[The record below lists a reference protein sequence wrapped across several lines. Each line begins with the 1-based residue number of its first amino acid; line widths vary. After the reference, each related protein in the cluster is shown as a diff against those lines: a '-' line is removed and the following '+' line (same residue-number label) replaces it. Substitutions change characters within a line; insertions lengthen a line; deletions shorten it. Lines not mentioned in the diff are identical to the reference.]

1 MKKPSPYLTFA
12 GTIPFIAAAILLIM
26 GVDAVRLFGKTEH
39 ILAVYGLV
47 IATFMAGA
55 QWGIHL
61 SLTDDNRWAVRLPIV
76 SNVVAL
82 ILCLGFLTLSAVG
95 FIGLL
100 IFAFISLLMVDY
112 GLYQAQIISPDYFT
126 VRKYVTAIVV
136 VALIVAVWQM

>member
-26 GVDAVRLFGKTEH
+26 GVDAVRVFGKTEH

-55 QWGIHL
+55 QWGNHL

-82 ILCLGFLTLSAVG
+82 ILWLGFLTLSAVG

-136 VALIVAVWQM
+136 VALIVAVWHI

>member
-12 GTIPFIAAAILLIM
+12 GTIPFIAGAILLIM
-26 GVDAVRLFGKTEH
+26 GVDAVRVFGKTEH

-55 QWGIHL
+55 QWGNHL
-61 SLTDDNRWAVRLPIV
+61 SLTDDNRWAVRLPIA

-82 ILCLGFLTLSAVG
+82 ILWLGFLTLSAVG
-95 FIGLL
+95 FMALL

>member
-1 MKKPSPYLTFA
+1 
-12 GTIPFIAAAILLIM
+12 
-26 GVDAVRLFGKTEH
+26 
-39 ILAVYGLV
+39 
-47 IATFMAGA
+47 MAGA
-55 QWGIHL
+55 QWGNHL

-82 ILCLGFLTLSAVG
+82 ILWLGFLTLSAVG
-95 FIGLL
+95 FMGLL